1 MGRNIG
7 LNRQLLGQ
15 NVLLSDFVVVLVVIH
30 IVCFDG
36 VVKDITLVKGFLANN
51 T

>member
-1 MGRNIG
+1 MGRNIW

-15 NVLLSDFVVVLVVIH
+15 NVLLISDFVFVVIIH
-30 IVCFDG
+30 IVCFIG

>member
-1 MGRNIG
+1 MRRNIR

-15 NVLLSDFVVVLVVIH
+15 NVLVGDFVVLVVIH
-30 IVCFDG
+30 VCFDG

>member
-1 MGRNIG
+1 MRRNIG

-15 NVLLSDFVVVLVVIH
+15 NVLLGDFVVLVVIH
-30 IVCFDG
+30 VCFIG